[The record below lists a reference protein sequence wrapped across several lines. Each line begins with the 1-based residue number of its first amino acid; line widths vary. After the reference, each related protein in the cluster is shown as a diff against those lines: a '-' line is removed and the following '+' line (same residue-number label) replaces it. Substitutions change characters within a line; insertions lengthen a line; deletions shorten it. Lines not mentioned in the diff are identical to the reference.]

1 MQLSQCL
8 EAHYQE
14 YDARIKQATGQL
26 KLVWAS
32 LELSAE
38 EQAAELAAAAQKAL
52 DAWGAA
58 VIEAQRRVSAVRSSI
73 EDMRREVQKSRE
85 LLKLSEVRAATCA
98 VSSMHII
105 RWRGC
110 LKSCS
115 ILPPLLVCIN
125 PCTQLRLC
133 VLRQDLEDGVL
144 AAG

>member
-52 DAWGAA
+52 DAWGNT
-58 VIEAQRRVSAVRSSI
+58 VVEAQRRVSAVHNSI
-73 EDMRREVQKSRE
+73 EDMRREVQKTRE
-85 LLKLSEVRAATCA
+85 LLKLSEVCALRARSA
-98 VSSMHII
+98 
-105 RWRGC
+105 
-110 LKSCS
+110 
-115 ILPPLLVCIN
+115 
-125 PCTQLRLC
+125 
-133 VLRQDLEDGVL
+133 
-144 AAG
+144 